1 MTGLGHSSGGQANE
15 RNRVAPCNGPLHS
28 QAAKEK
34 EELRIRIGNIANG
47 LVGYWPPIWGE
58 GERTTET
65 QCPSTVGGHKLVDSS
80 SVARLQAESRGSRV
94 DDFVESNES
103 SAKRLDAASGEEPKQ
118 QALPV
123 PAPSLPFIPPCSLG
137 RYHALPGRVLGG
149 PKQGP
154 RRRAQGFVFP
164 GSQSRPQ
171 RSQPATACEVC
182 ACAWVEEWECV
193 LGEICG
199 VGPTEHTQLEL
210 GRTSE
215 SER

>member
-1 MTGLGHSSGGQANE
+1 MAANLGRGRENDRDTVPAHGW
-15 RNRVAPCNGPLHS
+15 
-28 QAAKEK
+28 
-34 EELRIRIGNIANG
+34 
-47 LVGYWPPIWGE
+47 WP
-58 GERTTET
+58 
-65 QCPSTVGGHKLVDSS
+65 QKLVDSS
-80 SVARLQAESRGSRV
+80 SVARLQAERRGSRV

-182 ACAWVEEWECV
+182 LCLCLGGGVWCV
-193 LGEICG
+193 LGWKFAEW
-199 VGPTEHTQLEL
+199 GPLNIPNSSWDGRARASDESSPPPGFPREASNTSGLEL
-210 GRTSE
+210 ARPPNTAQLGSSSSASCGTRSL
-215 SER
+215 